1 MEIICKPYTS
11 DDKEAVTAIWNGI
24 VRDANAFP
32 QEFPFTDDD
41 GDAFFLSQKATT
53 VAWAKGEIAGFYILH
68 DNNVGRCSHTANA
81 SYGVSKKFR
90 GGVSKKFRGCGVG
103 KHLVSDSL
111 VQAKQCGYR
120 GLQYN
125 AVVKSNYGAITLYL
139 KLGFNI
145 IGTIP
150 GGYRKADGTFEDLL
164 IFHKCL

>member
-11 DDKEAVTAIWNGI
+11 DDKEAVTAIWNDI

-32 QEFPFTDDD
+32 QEFPFTDEE

-68 DNNVGRCSHTANA
+68 DNNVGRCSHMANA
-81 SYGVSKKFR
+81 SYS
-90 GGVSKKFRGCGVG
+90 VSKKFRGCGVG
-103 KHLVSDSL
+103 KVLVSDSL
-111 VQAKQCGYR
+111 AKAKQCGYR

-125 AVVKSNYGAITLYL
+125 YGAIALYL

>member
-11 DDKEAVTAIWNGI
+11 DDKEAVT
-24 VRDANAFP
+24 DANAFP
-32 QEFPFTDDD
+32 QEFPFTDDE

-53 VAWAKGEIAGFYILH
+53 VAWADGEIAGFYILH

-90 GGVSKKFRGCGVG
+90 GCGVG
-103 KHLVSDSL
+103 KVLVSDSL
-111 VQAKQCGYR
+111 AKAKQCGYR

-125 AVVKSNYGAITLYL
+125 AVVKSNYGAIALYL

>member
-11 DDKEAVTAIWNGI
+11 DDKEAVTAIWN
-24 VRDANAFP
+24 
-32 QEFPFTDDD
+32 DDE

-53 VAWAKGEIAGFYILH
+53 VAWADGEIAGFYILH

-90 GGVSKKFRGCGVG
+90 GCGVG
-103 KHLVSDSL
+103 KLLVSDSL
-111 VQAKQCGYR
+111 AKAKQCGYR

-125 AVVKSNYGAITLYL
+125 AVVKSNYGAIALYL

>member
-11 DDKEAVTAIWNGI
+11 DDKEAVTTIWNDI

-90 GGVSKKFRGCGVG
+90 GYGVG
-103 KHLVSDSL
+103 KLLVSDSL

-150 GGYRKADGTFEDLL
+150 GGYRRADGTFEDLL

>member
-11 DDKEAVTAIWNGI
+11 DDKEAVTAIWNDI

-32 QEFPFTDDD
+32 QEFPFTDEES
-41 GDAFFLSQKATT
+41 DAFFLSQTATV
-53 VAWAKGEIAGFYILH
+53 VAWADRAIAGFYILH

-90 GGVSKKFRGCGVG
+90 GCGVG
-103 KHLVSDSL
+103 AK
-111 VQAKQCGYR
+111 AKQCGYR

-125 AVVKSNYGAITLYL
+125 AVVKSNYGAIALYL